1 MLGMNKI
8 ALIFYAIFLCSCLSI
23 KDPMAEVQP
32 LNSSNFSI
40 LDGAYKCAVDTITC
54 FTLADNLISNYQV
67 KYGRFEYND
76 SVICKL
82 NLIDLK
88 TLKVQIIRNGIVEIE
103 KLLKGEIKDNYFYLK
118 SQTYRESYFGFVL
131 KLIEKQK
138 GRIGVMKDNNLVID
152 NRTLYT
158 SSMFFIRGRHIY
170 EDNPR
175 NIYKRVK

>member
-1 MLGMNKI
+1 
-8 ALIFYAIFLCSCLSI
+8 
-23 KDPMAEVQP
+23 MAEVQP

-40 LDGAYKCAVDTITC
+40 LDGAYKCAVDTITY

-138 GRIGVMKDNNLVID
+138 GRIG
-152 NRTLYT
+152 
-158 SSMFFIRGRHIY
+158 
-170 EDNPR
+170 
-175 NIYKRVK
+175 